1 MKKQMFSVKM
11 RASQDNEHISGAETI
26 CEEHDI
32 ETAIQHFFRKGFN
45 HQNGKSDFLN
55 LKIEQVK
62 EPLIQLSALQI
73 IDEQHVDLAKLCT
86 ENGITKQALERGLD
100 YIHDDTRY
108 TGALILSAQ
117 TGERLDQS
125 GKRGVRATRF
135 RFKNTREHIQLKERV
150 QDSLSLATI
159 LTHHDAVHGELCV
172 SDDMHYTTGYFATK
186 RSGYHRLYNVKED
199 NSRAGGRIVFVEDS
213 LNIEDY
219 TEFLELVPKQVNY

>member
-1 MKKQMFSVKM
+1 MFSVKM

-73 IDEQHVDLAKLCT
+73 IDEQHVDLMKLCT

-108 TGALILSAQ
+108 TGALILSTQ
-117 TGERLDQS
+117 TGERLDQT

-135 RFKNTREHIQLKERV
+135 CFNNTREYIQLKERV

-159 LTHHDAVHGELCV
+159 LTHRDAVHGELCV

>member
-1 MKKQMFSVKM
+1 MKKKMFSVKM

-73 IDEQHVDLAKLCT
+73 IDEQHVDLMKLCA

-135 RFKNTREHIQLKERV
+135 RFNNTREHIQLKERV

-159 LTHHDAVHGELCV
+159 LTQHDAVHGEL
-172 SDDMHYTTGYFATK
+172 
-186 RSGYHRLYNVKED
+186 
-199 NSRAGGRIVFVEDS
+199 
-213 LNIEDY
+213 
-219 TEFLELVPKQVNY
+219 

>member
-73 IDEQHVDLAKLCT
+73 IDEQHVDLMKLCT

-108 TGALILSAQ
+108 TGALILSMQ
-117 TGERLDQS
+117 TGERLDQT

-135 RFKNTREHIQLKERV
+135 CFNNTREYIQLKERV

>member
-73 IDEQHVDLAKLCT
+73 IDEQHVDLMKLCT

-108 TGALILSAQ
+108 TGALILSTQ
-117 TGERLDQS
+117 TGERLDQT

-135 RFKNTREHIQLKERV
+135 CFNNTREYIQLKERV

>member
-1 MKKQMFSVKM
+1 MFSVKM

-73 IDEQHVDLAKLCT
+73 IDEQHVDLMKLCT

-108 TGALILSAQ
+108 TGALILSTQ
-117 TGERLDQS
+117 TGERLDQT

-135 RFKNTREHIQLKERV
+135 CFNNTREYIQLKERV